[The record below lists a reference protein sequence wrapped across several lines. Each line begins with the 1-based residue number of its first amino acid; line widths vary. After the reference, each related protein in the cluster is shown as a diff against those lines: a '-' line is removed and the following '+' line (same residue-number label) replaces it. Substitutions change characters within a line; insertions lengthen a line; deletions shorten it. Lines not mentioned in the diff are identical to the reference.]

1 MLCVGRDRG
10 ICIDLEGPAPD
21 DCVDGDS
28 IVEIPNILNPIAM
41 GMDHY
46 QEMCATIDPLRP
58 SDSYGIDIFVETV
71 SFIAAHSVS

>member
-1 MLCVGRDRG
+1 MLGDIEAHG
-10 ICIDLEGPAPD
+10 IDLEGPAPD

-28 IVEIPNILNPIAM
+28 IVEIPNTLNPI

-46 QEMCATIDPLRP
+46 QEMCARIDPLRP

>member
-1 MLCVGRDRG
+1 MVYG
-10 ICIDLEGPAPD
+10 IDLEGPAPD
-21 DCVDGDS
+21 DCVGGDS
-28 IVEIPNILNPIAM
+28 ILEIPNTLNPV

-46 QEMCATIDPLRP
+46 KEMCARIDPLRP